1 VVDHILTQVKVAE
14 EPVSKEALFSDGE
27 DDANKA

>member
-1 VVDHILTQVKVAE
+1 VVDHVLTQVKVAE

-27 DDANKA
+27 EGADKA